1 MLIGKRIDHLVIVSC
16 HVTLVNNI
24 LLRLTFAITGVQ
36 KQSESALLRVRVDG
50 VVRLL
55 AFE

>member
-1 MLIGKRIDHLVIVSC
+1 MLIGKRLDHLVIVSC